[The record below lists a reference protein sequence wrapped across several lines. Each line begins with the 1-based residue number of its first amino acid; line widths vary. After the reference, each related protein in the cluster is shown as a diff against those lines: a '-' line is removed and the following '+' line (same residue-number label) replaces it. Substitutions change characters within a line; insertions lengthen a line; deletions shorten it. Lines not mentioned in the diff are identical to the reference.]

1 MREKNSIISICI
13 TLILIFTCAVPSFAA
28 DKRKKVNELKQPKIG
43 SKSAVLY
50 CENTGETLF
59 DKGGSFEFSAG
70 NLSKLMTAITGL
82 QKLSKDGEVT
92 VADVSDDTDSPVQ
105 NGEILTVSDL
115 LHAVLMTGSDEA
127 CQALATSVSEQGD
140 DFTSLMNSTAEN
152 IGCKHTKFSGPTGS
166 DKGSEKDETDYG
178 TTTVDD
184 LVKVGKVTMAEKNL
198 SRIALTDN
206 YLIKDKNSDRQYE
219 IKKNNFFGYNGR
231 NGIIYSM
238 ENKEPEGEISS
249 LLYTNN
255 NGLRFIIA
263 IHSKDEEQ
271 LKKDAF
277 SLIEYGKKKVRGH
290 SVIGKDQCAGKVR
303 VKHGAKT
310 GIKVYA
316 TADGRAYLPKEAS
329 KSLVGKRL
337 KTDDL
342 EAPVKKGD
350 IVGNC
355 EILVADE
362 VVNVVPLY
370 AGETVKEGWLPSYLG
385 ISNRVTLII
394 CFIIAVFVS
403 LIIVR
408 CINRIRYRRKKK
420 KLRAARAKRLARE
433 QLREEIKQEK
443 RRQRERYH

>member
-1 MREKNSIISICI
+1 MKEKSRIISIFL
-13 TLILIFTCAVPSFAA
+13 TLIMVIVCAVPSFATE
-28 DKRKKVNELKQPKIG
+28 KRKNVKEVKPPEIG

-59 DKGGSFEFSAG
+59 DKNGNSEFPAG
-70 NLSKLMTAITGL
+70 NLTKLMTAITGL
-82 QKLSKDGEVT
+82 QKLPKDGEVT
-92 VADVSDDTDSPVQ
+92 VGKVSEDEKSPVQ
-105 NGEILTVSDL
+105 EGEKLTVSDL
-115 LHAVLMTGSDEA
+115 LHSVLMIGCDGA
-127 CQALATSVSEQGD
+127 CQALESSVSEQGE
-140 DFTSLMNSTAEN
+140 DFTSLMNGTADN
-152 IGCKHTKFSGPTGS
+152 IGCKHTRFSGPTGS
-166 DKGSEKDETDYG
+166 KSGGKGEDIDYG
-178 TTTVDD
+178 VTTVDD
-184 LVKVGKVTMAEKNL
+184 LVKVGKVTMADKTL
-198 SRIALTDN
+198 LRTALTDT
-206 YLIKDKNSDRQYE
+206 YLVKDKNSKKQCE
-219 IKKNNFFGYNGR
+219 ISRNDFFGAKGN
-231 NGIIYSM
+231 ILYSM
-238 ENKEPEGEISS
+238 ENHEDSGELSS
-249 LLYTNN
+249 LVYSSN

-263 IHSKDEEQ
+263 IHSENEEQ
-271 LKKDAF
+271 LKKDTA
-277 SLIEYGKKKVRGH
+277 SLITYGKKKVRGL

-303 VKHGAKT
+303 IKHGAKT

-316 TADGRAYLPKEAS
+316 TAEGRAYLPKEAS

-337 KTDDL
+337 KTDDI

-362 VVNVVPLY
+362 VVNVVPVY

-385 ISNRVTLII
+385 ISNRVTVII